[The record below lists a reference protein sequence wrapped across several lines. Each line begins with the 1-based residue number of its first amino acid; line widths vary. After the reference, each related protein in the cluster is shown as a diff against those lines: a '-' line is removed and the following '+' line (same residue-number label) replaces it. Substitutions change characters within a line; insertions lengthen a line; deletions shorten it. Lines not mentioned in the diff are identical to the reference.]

1 MLSEYSVIEG
11 RSRHFFK
18 VLGGLV
24 LLVLLGAGAFF
35 FVEHHGHA
43 VTGMNNQIVWGLPH
57 IFAISLLVMASGAL
71 NMGSMSTV
79 FAVKQFEQFGRF
91 SAFLSI
97 ALLAG
102 GLTVLMLD
110 LGRPDNMLLP
120 MVYMNFRSMFTW
132 NVFLYT
138 GFATLCLLYL
148 WTMFEYKQYKKF
160 IGTAAFGWR
169 LVLTTG
175 TGSIFGVIQGREVFG
190 SAITAPTFVAAS
202 LTSGTALGILL
213 LVYAYRHT
221 DRFLDDRLIFGMR
234 NALIFFMMLFA
245 YLLVVEKFTRF
256 YDPASYDVQIWI
268 LTGSWAWLYW
278 GGVWG
283 VGVIIPLMLLFNH
296 TTGNRV
302 GSITL
307 ASAFVVAG
315 VFCFVGHVL
324 LAGQAY
330 PLDLFPGYAVS
341 SPFLD
346 GVVGSYTPTLPELF
360 LGLGG
365 VGISGLIFLLGV
377 RFLRMLPKRGVAP
390 DGWELPWN
398 P

>member
-1 MLSEYSVIEG
+1 MLSEYSVVEG
-11 RSRHFFK
+11 RSGHFFRI
-18 VLGGLV
+18 LGGLA
-24 LLVLLGAGAFF
+24 LLALMGVGAFF
-35 FVEHHGHA
+35 YIEHHGHA

-148 WTMFEYKQYKKF
+148 WSMFEYKQYKKF
-160 IGTAAFGWR
+160 IGTVAFGWR

-202 LTSGTALGILL
+202 LTSGTAIGILL
-213 LVYAYRHT
+213 LVYAYRNT
-221 DRFLDDRLIFGMR
+221 DRFMDDRLIFGMR

-283 VGVIIPLMLLFNH
+283 VGVIIPLLLLFNH
-296 TTGNRV
+296 SIGNRV
-302 GSITL
+302 GGITL
-307 ASAFVVAG
+307 ASGFVVAG

-365 VGISGLIFLLGV
+365 VGVSGVIFLLGV
-377 RFLRMLPKRGVAP
+377 RFLRMLPKQGVAP
-390 DGWELPWN
+390 EGWELPWS